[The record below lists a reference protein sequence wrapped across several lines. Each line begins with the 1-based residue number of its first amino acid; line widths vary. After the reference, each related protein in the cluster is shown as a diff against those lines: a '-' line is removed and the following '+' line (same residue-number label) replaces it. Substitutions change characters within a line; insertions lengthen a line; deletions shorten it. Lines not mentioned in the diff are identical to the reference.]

1 LLKVQLNE
9 VPQMDTQKALI
20 LQRQIHQNIQQ
31 NALCWQK
38 IDFYLHNRIIPKTSV
53 QDFSQYT
60 PAGLL
65 RKQQLLYASISK
77 LQTRI
82 LENKKALSTAQ
93 HTADKNQLKKRI
105 QKQQNGIL
113 YQKEILIAIT
123 KQIDAPSEN
132 T

>member
-1 LLKVQLNE
+1 MVLYGYVK
-9 VPQMDTQKALI
+9 TG
-20 LQRQIHQNIQQ
+20 H
-31 NALCWQK
+31 LCPYFRETYK
-38 IDFYLHNRIIPKTSV
+38 
-53 QDFSQYT
+53 YT

-77 LQTRI
+77 LQARL

-93 HTADKNQLKKRI
+93 YTANKNRLKKRI